1 MKKLYG
7 LLGKVGNISQGISKV
22 LSYAEKAD
30 KTSRTVSAFLKHLK
44 AFNDERMK
52 IWGVTPQTIST
63 NEKEATSNHDN

>member
-7 LLGKVGNISQGISKV
+7 LLGKVKNVSQGIEKV
-22 LSYAEKAD
+22 LSYATKAD
-30 KTSRTVSAFLKHLK
+30 KTARTASAFLKHLK

-63 NEKEATSNHDN
+63 NEKEVTSNNDS